1 MRKTFMGVQLRRLR
15 EERGL
20 TQVALARTLG
30 LSASYLNQ
38 IEQNQ
43 RPLTVPVLL
52 KINAALGVD
61 VQRFSDDEEARLIA
75 GLGEVLADQG
85 AAADARAQV
94 SLAEVRELAA
104 SMPAVARTLI
114 GMHTRYRQALER
126 LEGADPQAQTDTA
139 TQAHEL
145 IRNPQEYG
153 DLFARAAAAAS
164 PGRTKPNRMN
174 TKAIT
179 VVAKTSKKPSTHR

>member
-43 RPLTVPVLL
+43 RPMTVPVLL
-52 KINAALGVD
+52 KINAELGVD

-75 GLGEVLADQG
+75 GLCDVLAEQP
-85 AAADARAQV
+85 ASARP
-94 SLAEVRELAA
+94 SSVRK
-104 SMPAVARTLI
+104 T
-114 GMHTRYRQALER
+114 ER
-126 LEGADPQAQTDTA
+126 
-139 TQAHEL
+139 
-145 IRNPQEYG
+145 
-153 DLFARAAAAAS
+153 
-164 PGRTKPNRMN
+164 
-174 TKAIT
+174 
-179 VVAKTSKKPSTHR
+179 

>member
-52 KINAALGVD
+52 KISAALGVD
-61 VQRFSDDEEARLIA
+61 VQRFSDDEEARLIS
-75 GLGEVLADQG
+75 GLNDVLADQ
-85 AAADARAQV
+85 
-94 SLAEVRELAA
+94 
-104 SMPAVARTLI
+104 
-114 GMHTRYRQALER
+114 
-126 LEGADPQAQTDTA
+126 
-139 TQAHEL
+139 
-145 IRNPQEYG
+145 
-153 DLFARAAAAAS
+153 S
-164 PGRTKPNRMN
+164 PGGAGQELEASRRRETTGSRSIQ
-174 TKAIT
+174 AYG
-179 VVAKTSKKPSTHR
+179 VAGARWAPAAPGLPARES

>member
-20 TQVALARTLG
+20 TQVALSRTLG

-52 KINAALGVD
+52 KISAALGVD

-75 GLGEVLADQG
+75 GLNDVLADQPPDG
-85 AAADARAQV
+85 AGQAQV
-94 SLAEVRELAA
+94 SLAEIRELAA
-104 SMPAVARTLI
+104 SMPAVARSFI
-114 GMHTRYRQALER
+114 GMHARYRQALER
-126 LEGADPQAQTDTA
+126 LDALAAPWGDERAGQGAAAPPPMAYEEVRDYFS
-139 TQAHEL
+139 AHNNHMAE
-145 IRNPQEYG
+145 IG
-153 DLFARAAAAAS
+153 RAAWRER
-164 PGRTKPNRMN
+164 G
-174 TKAIT
+174 
-179 VVAKTSKKPSTHR
+179 

>member
-52 KINAALGVD
+52 KISAALGVD

-75 GLGEVLADQG
+75 GLNEVLADQP
-85 AAADARAQV
+85 QV
-94 SLAEVRELAA
+94 SLHAGDALAAQEWPATARACSQPVSTTISRSRSIRSISSSTWKPSCRPGSVPPAESEPDLPRGKPVLQCASGRRATVAGNSGASALAA
-104 SMPAVARTLI
+104 SSL
-114 GMHTRYRQALER
+114 
-126 LEGADPQAQTDTA
+126 
-139 TQAHEL
+139 
-145 IRNPQEYG
+145 
-153 DLFARAAAAAS
+153 
-164 PGRTKPNRMN
+164 
-174 TKAIT
+174 
-179 VVAKTSKKPSTHR
+179 

>member
-1 MRKTFMGVQLRRLR
+1 MRKTYMGVQLRRLR

-52 KINAALGVD
+52 KISAALGVD

-75 GLGEVLADQG
+75 GLNEVLADQPPGG
-85 AAADARAQV
+85 AGQEQV
-94 SLAEVRELAA
+94 SLAEIRELAA
-104 SMPAVARTLI
+104 SMPAVAR
-114 GMHTRYRQALER
+114 ALLALHRGRREAHER
-126 LEGADPQAQTDTA
+126 LEALS
-139 TQAHEL
+139 AH
-145 IRNPQEYG
+145 YG
-153 DLFARAAAAAS
+153 DERGGAAGAAACGMVTSGFCSCGAS
-164 PGRTKPNRMN
+164 SFIASAGPATP
-174 TKAIT
+174 
-179 VVAKTSKKPSTHR
+179 

>member
-20 TQVALARTLG
+20 TQVALSRTLG

-52 KINAALGVD
+52 KISAALGVD
-61 VQRFSDDEEARLIA
+61 VQRFSDDEEARLIS
-75 GLGEVLADQG
+75 GLNEVLADQSPGG
-85 AAADARAQV
+85 AGQEQV
-94 SLAEVRELAA
+94 SLAEIRELAA

-114 GMHTRYRQALER
+114 GMHGRYRQALER
-126 LEGADPQAQTDTA
+126 PPAPVAPPGEEPLGDGGAGA
-139 TQAHEL
+139 
-145 IRNPQEYG
+145 
-153 DLFARAAAAAS
+153 
-164 PGRTKPNRMN
+164 
-174 TKAIT
+174 
-179 VVAKTSKKPSTHR
+179 